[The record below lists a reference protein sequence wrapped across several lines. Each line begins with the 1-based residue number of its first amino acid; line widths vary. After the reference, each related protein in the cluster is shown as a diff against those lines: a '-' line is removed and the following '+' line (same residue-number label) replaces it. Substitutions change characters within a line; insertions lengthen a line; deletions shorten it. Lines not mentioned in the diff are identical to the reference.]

1 MKVLIQIAIISLI
14 SIQIHAQTDNNGN
27 PIFNSVSTDER
38 EFKNCLL
45 ISNYYTLSNN
55 IENKLSSVFISES
68 PSLDEV
74 ENAAK
79 QLPSD
84 FFILTKESK
93 MVAMIMIQEYPKRE
107 FMTMVM
113 SSNKQDFYKC
123 ELEGDISENR
133 ANELI
138 QENYDSTATMKNG
151 ILTFNN
157 TEFKI
162 ITNEEIDKAIEELIE
177 KNKLH
182 KKTPSE
188 IVMPSKNQLK
198 EFVIEGTKEG
208 NQLDFFTEIQGQE
221 NDGIQVK
228 PGVFSTKLGI
238 ALYKWGRACFD
249 IGVNT
254 VEDAYEIFAEIRG
267 RELNRKEREYIKLGF
282 YKELEK

>member
-254 VEDAYEIFAEIRG
+254 VKDAYEIFAEIRG